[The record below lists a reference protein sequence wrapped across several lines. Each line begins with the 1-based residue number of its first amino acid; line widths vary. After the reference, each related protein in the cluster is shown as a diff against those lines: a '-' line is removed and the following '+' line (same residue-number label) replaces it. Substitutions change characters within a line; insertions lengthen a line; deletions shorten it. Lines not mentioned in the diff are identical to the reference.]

1 MRIVRTR
8 AAHDLLLALLLAVS
22 MLSAAAC
29 GRKGAP
35 EPPPGA
41 DYPRTYPS
49 R

>member
-1 MRIVRTR
+1 MVRSR
-8 AAHDLLLALLLAVS
+8 AARLPFVLLLTSLV
-22 MLSAAAC
+22 LSAAAC

>member
-1 MRIVRTR
+1 MRI
-8 AAHDLLLALLLAVS
+8 AARYVLVALLLAVS
-22 MLSAAAC
+22 VLPAAAC

-41 DYPRTYPS
+41 EYPRTYPS

>member
-1 MRIVRTR
+1 MRALPVRL
-8 AAHDLLLALLLAVS
+8 ALLALLMAALPLAVGS
-22 MLSAAAC
+22 C